1 LVAGPYHVVST
12 THDGIDLGLWCRKTL
27 AEHLDADNLFEI
39 TKQGFD
45 WYHENFGIRYA
56 FDKYDQL
63 FVPEFNAGAMENAG
77 CVTFREDYVFRS
89 KVTDARYER
98 RGETILHEMAH
109 MWFGDLV
116 TMRWWDDLWLNE
128 SFATYASVLCQTSA
142 TRWTDAWATFANV
155 EKTWAYRQDQ
165 LPSTHPIA
173 TDAPDVQTAEVN
185 FDGITYAKGA
195 SVLKQLG
202 AYVGVDAFL
211 AGLRDYFTEHA
222 YGNTTLADLLRAL
235 EKSSGRDL
243 GEWSKLWLET
253 AGISTLRAEFEV
265 GDDGAFTSFDVV
277 QSAPT
282 ETAASNTV
290 RPHRLAIGLYD
301 DQDGRLVRTDRVEL
315 DVTGERTAVA
325 ELVGR
330 QQPALLLVND
340 DDLTY
345 CKQRLDD
352 RSLAT
357 LRAGGIARLDSPLPR
372 ALCWSAA
379 WDMTRDGELPTR
391 DYVQLVVAGAAQETD
406 IGVMQSLTRQALR
419 ALEIYADPQWAP
431 QGYAA
436 LAAAALDA
444 LREAAPGSDHQ
455 LAWVHALLGSARSA
469 EHIAYLRG
477 LLDGID
483 VPAGLAVDDELRW
496 AIVQTLSALG
506 VAGPDDIAA
515 ELERD
520 PSAAGQRHAA
530 TARALRPSVE
540 AKAEAWD
547 LAVNDDSLA
556 NAMQEAVIAGFAHP
570 TQGELVAPYV
580 ERYFAEVKGVWE
592 RRTSELA
599 QNVVV
604 GLFPAWTSTIATE
617 TVAAADAFLAD
628 PEIPAALRRLVSEG
642 RADVVRALN
651 ARAADSRH

>member
-1 LVAGPYHVVST
+1 
-12 THDGIDLGLWCRKTL
+12 
-27 AEHLDADNLFEI
+27 
-39 TKQGFD
+39 
-45 WYHENFGIRYA
+45 
-56 FDKYDQL
+56 
-63 FVPEFNAGAMENAG
+63 MENAG

-98 RGETILHEMAH
+98 RAETILHEMAH

-142 TRWTDAWATFANV
+142 TRWPDAWATFANI

-211 AGLRDYFTEHA
+211 AGLREYFTDHA

-235 EKSSGRDL
+235 EQSSGRNL
-243 GEWSKLWLET
+243 GDWSKLWLET
-253 AGISTLRAEFEV
+253 AGISTLRADFTV
-265 GDDGAFTSFDVV
+265 DADGTFTAFDVV

-282 ETAASNTV
+282 DTAASNTL
-290 RPHRLAIGLYD
+290 RPHRLAVGIYD
-301 DQDGRLVRTDRVEL
+301 ERDGRLVRTDRIEL
-315 DVTGERTAVA
+315 DVNGERTPVA

-330 QQPALLLVND
+330 AQPALLLVND

-345 CKQRLDD
+345 CKQRLDEK
-352 RSLAT
+352 SLQT
-357 LRAGGIARLDSPLPR
+357 LRSGGIARLDSPLPR

-379 WDMTRDGELPTR
+379 WDMTRDGELATR
-391 DYVQLVVAGAAQETD
+391 DYIALVVAGAAQETD

-419 ALEIYADPQWAP
+419 ALEIYADPAWAP

-436 LAAAALDA
+436 LAQAALAA
-444 LREAAPGSDHQ
+444 LESVTPGSDHQ
-455 LAWVHALLGSARSA
+455 LAWVHAFIGSARTD
-469 EHIAYLRG
+469 EHVAKLRA
-477 LLDGID
+477 LLDGSGA
-483 VPAGLAVDDELRW
+483 PSGLAVDDDLRW
-496 AIVQTLSALG
+496 AIVQALSALG
-506 VAGPDDIAA
+506 AAGTDEIEA

-530 TARALRPSVE
+530 TARALQPTAE
-540 AKAEAWD
+540 AKAEAWR
-547 LAVNDDSLA
+547 LAVEDESLP
-556 NAMQEAVIAGFAHP
+556 NAMQEAVIAGFSHP
-570 TQGELVAPYV
+570 TQGALVAPYV
-580 ERYFAEVKGVWE
+580 ERYFGDVRGVWE

-604 GLFPAWTSTIATE
+604 GLFPTWTSTITPS
-617 TVAAADAFLAD
+617 TVDAADAFLAD
-628 PEIPAALRRLVSEG
+628 PDVPTALRRLVSEG

-651 ARAADSRH
+651 ARAADTA